1 MTKKRRPAKRPQHR
15 RPEPRRHLHAVPDRA
30 AHESPDENARDQDPR
45 AEELLSGVSEALRA
59 DTAIHLIQLV
69 STIIEVTDPRGSSVD
84 LLGGGDSE
92 SDTDRISREGLVDS
106 FIGTPFAETTA
117 LLTVMSQMLPPTDSA
132 HAAIAEELAHR
143 RHPLPL
149 WLRDLAAG
157 RVEVAVARMTESAG
171 DGENCVL
178 GARFP
183 SGDAFTDVIFIDHNL
198 GSAVKGAFL
207 LDVSQEELLA
217 RVKAG
222 EFGTDEA
229 GYVREWDAAAAR
241 ATVTAA
247 IERARETPGMIEDQE
262 WPELR
267 PATEWLLSLLPD
279 GGVAEADREWT
290 QDDLDALKAEFLASD
305 EFAAPEGFADDED
318 DGTILDLDLIL
329 QFGASANVG
338 GPLRWSPIVAEIF
351 LLDWMP
357 NVVPVGYE
365 EVEEVPTLLA
375 DFVRFVHRREG
386 VDQDL
391 TDEVLL
397 AIGTMVPAFG
407 EAMRAT
413 DPFGDLDDELEAKA
427 FLLDRLA
434 DAVGGRTRLSGLDT
448 EPLPDEDFTWDGIP
462 EDIRERVGEYLAL
475 LDQVADQH
483 LDVEH
488 RTAMRRFLARAA
500 AADPGIFRRRSLVA
514 RGAAAIGWAVIRANE
529 TAGTFKQGP
538 TVEEAVGWFGVT
550 GAVSQRAEVFLNAI
564 DAPMEFAWPT
574 LPLGSADL
582 LVSARRARIIAER
595 DRLQDATG

>member
-30 AHESPDENARDQDPR
+30 APENARDQDPR
-45 AEELLSGVSEALRA
+45 AEELLSGVREALRA
-59 DTAIHLIQLV
+59 DTPIHLIQLV

-84 LLGGGDSE
+84 LLGGE
-92 SDTDRISREGLVDS
+92 VTEPDTDHISRDNLVAS

-117 LLTVMSQMLPPTDSA
+117 LLTVMSQMLPPTDA
-132 HAAIAEELAHR
+132 THAAITEELAHR

-149 WLRDLAAG
+149 WLRDLAGG
-157 RVEVAVARMTESAG
+157 RIEVTVARMTESAG

-183 SGDAFTDVIFIDHNL
+183 SGDAFTAVIFIDHNL
-198 GSAVKGAFL
+198 GSAVKSAFL
-207 LDVSQEELLA
+207 LDVSQEELIA
-217 RVKAG
+217 RVKSG
-222 EFGTDEA
+222 EFGADEA

-290 QDDLDALKAEFLASD
+290 EEEIEELKAEFLASD
-305 EFAAPEGFADDED
+305 EFTAPDGFTDDED
-318 DGTILDLDLIL
+318 DDTILDLDLIL
-329 QFGASANVG
+329 QFGAGHNVG
-338 GPLRWSPIVAEIF
+338 GPLRWSPMVAEIF

-357 NVVPVGYE
+357 RLMPVGYE
-365 EVEEVPTLLA
+365 EVEEVPALLA

-386 VDQDL
+386 VDQGL

-397 AIGTMVPAFG
+397 AIGTMIPAFG
-407 EAMRAT
+407 EAMRET
-413 DPFGDLDDELEAKA
+413 DPFGDHDDEFEAKTS
-427 FLLDRLA
+427 LLDRLA
-434 DAVGGRTRLSGLDT
+434 DAVGGRTPLGGLDT

-462 EDIRERVGEYLAL
+462 EDIHERVGEHLAL
-475 LDQVADQH
+475 LDVVADER

-538 TVEEAVGWFGVT
+538 TVEEAVGWFDVT
-550 GAVSQRAEVFLNAI
+550 GAVSQRAEVFLKAI
-564 DAPMEFAWPT
+564 GAPMDFPWPT

-595 DRLQDATG
+595 DRLLDALG

>member
-1 MTKKRRPAKRPQHR
+1 MR
-15 RPEPRRHLHAVPDRA
+15 
-30 AHESPDENARDQDPR
+30 
-45 AEELLSGVSEALRA
+45 EALRS
-59 DTAIHLIQLV
+59 DSPIDLLQLV
-69 STIIEVTDPRGSSVD
+69 STMIELTDPRRSGRDAV
-84 LLGGGDSE
+84 GGEGHV
-92 SDTDRISREGLVDS
+92 SREDLVES

-117 LLTVMSQMLPPTDSA
+117 LLTVMSKMLPATNPLRA
-132 HAAIAEELAHR
+132 PIATELATR

-157 RVEVAVARMTESAG
+157 HVEVTVARMTESAG

-183 SGDAFTDVIFIDHNL
+183 SGDAFTAVIFIDHNL
-198 GSAVKGAFL
+198 GSAVKSAFL

-229 GYVREWDAAAAR
+229 GYVREWDGAAAR

-247 IERARETPGMIEDQE
+247 IERARETFDTIEDLQ

-279 GGVAEADREWT
+279 GGVAEADPEWT
-290 QDDLDALKAEFLASD
+290 QDDLDALAAEFLASD
-305 EFAAPEGFADDED
+305 EFTAPDGFTGEED

-357 NVVPVGYE
+357 RVVPVGYE

-386 VDQDL
+386 VEEEL
-391 TDEVLL
+391 TGEVLV
-397 AIGTMVPAFG
+397 AIDSMVPAFAA
-407 EAMRAT
+407 AMRAT
-413 DPFGDLDDELEAKA
+413 DPFVDHDDEFEAKA
-427 FLLDRLA
+427 FLLERLA
-434 DAVGGRTRLSGLDT
+434 DAVGGLTPLGGLGT

-462 EDIRERVGEYLAL
+462 EDVHERVGEYLAL
-475 LDQVADQH
+475 LDAVAGEH

-500 AADPGIFRRRSLVA
+500 TADPGIFRRRSLVA
-514 RGAAAIGWAVIRANE
+514 RGAAAIGWAVCRANE

-538 TVEEAVGWFGVT
+538 TVEETVGWFGVS
-550 GAVSQRAEVFLNAI
+550 GNVSQRAEVFLKAI
-564 DAPMEFAWPT
+564 GAPMDFAWPT

-595 DRLQDATG
+595 DRLLDTSG